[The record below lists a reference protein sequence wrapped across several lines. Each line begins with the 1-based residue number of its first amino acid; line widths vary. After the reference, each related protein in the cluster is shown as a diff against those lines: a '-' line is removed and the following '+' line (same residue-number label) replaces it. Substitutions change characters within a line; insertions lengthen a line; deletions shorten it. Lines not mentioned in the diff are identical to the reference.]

1 MEEVK
6 VKETRQLATIRRIAE
21 VNLIEGA
28 DKIVAYRVD
37 GWWVVDQKDR
47 YQIGDLVVYL
57 EVDSWVPFEVAPFLT
72 KGKEPREFEGV
83 KGERLKTIRLK
94 GQLSQGLLL
103 PLTHA
108 FNGGDG
114 CVLLN
119 GEIVQEGDDVTE
131 LLGVIKWEK
140 PMSAQLAGMA
150 RGNFPSFIPK
160 TDQERIQNL
169 TRAFEKWTQGHTL
182 WQVTEKLDGSSMTVY
197 VNGEAEG
204 VCSRNLDLKFDEN
217 NAFWEVAI
225 RLNLI
230 NKIKITGRNLAL
242 QGELVGEGIQ
252 GNSYKLEGREF
263 FLYDVYDISRQEYLM
278 PQEAE
283 ELAFDLN
290 IRHVPILCTWVITKE
305 ESIARILEEA
315 DGNSVIYPKAKRE
328 GFVFKSYDQPNVSF
342 KAISNAWLLKN
353 E

>member
-1 MEEVK
+1 MEIK
-6 VKETRQLATIRRIAE
+6 IKESRKLATIRRVAE
-21 VNLIEGA
+21 VKPIEGA

-37 GWWVVDQKDR
+37 GWWVVDQKDK
-47 YQIGDLVVYL
+47 YNVGDLVIYL
-57 EVDSWVPFEVAPFLT
+57 EVDSWVPFEIAPFLT

-169 TRAFEKWTQGHTL
+169 TRAFEMWKLEGHR

-217 NAFWEVAI
+217 NAFWEAAV
-225 RLNLI
+225 RLELLS
-230 NKIKITGRNLAL
+230 KIKSLGRNLAL

-252 GNSYKLEGREF
+252 GNSYKLVGREF
-263 FLYDVYDISRQEYLM
+263 FLYDVYDIGRQEYLM
-278 PQEAE
+278 PKEVSDF
-283 ELAFDLN
+283 AFDLR
-290 IRHVPILCTWVITKE
+290 IRHVPILYTWLTTEGETVE
-305 ESIARILEEA
+305 RILKEA
-315 DGNSVIYPKAKRE
+315 DGPSVIWSKSPRE
-328 GFVFKSYDQPNVSF
+328 GFVFKSYEQPNVSF
-342 KAISNAWLLKN
+342 KAISNSWLMAN

>member
-108 FNGGDG
+108 FNDGDG
-114 CVLLN
+114 CVLLKD
-119 GEIVQEGDDVTE
+119 EVVQEGDDVTE

-160 TDQERIQNL
+160 TDQ
-169 TRAFEKWTQGHTL
+169 
-182 WQVTEKLDGSSMTVY
+182 
-197 VNGEAEG
+197 
-204 VCSRNLDLKFDEN
+204 
-217 NAFWEVAI
+217 
-225 RLNLI
+225 
-230 NKIKITGRNLAL
+230 
-242 QGELVGEGIQ
+242 
-252 GNSYKLEGREF
+252 
-263 FLYDVYDISRQEYLM
+263 
-278 PQEAE
+278 
-283 ELAFDLN
+283 
-290 IRHVPILCTWVITKE
+290 
-305 ESIARILEEA
+305 
-315 DGNSVIYPKAKRE
+315 
-328 GFVFKSYDQPNVSF
+328 
-342 KAISNAWLLKN
+342 
-353 E
+353 